1 MSVSDGH
8 LLGIRETQNAA
19 ATAAL
24 VIAGIAG
31 AAWYIMAQRIYQSNA
46 SLLIVRIG
54 TGVTEDT
61 AHNNGSPNNDMPTF
75 IEIMSRDEVISRALK
90 QLPEKYRVDL
100 KGYPETQ
107 WIRLIRD
114 NLSVSSA
121 YATNLLD
128 MSYQSKDPKAAAAVL
143 AHMLMAY
150 KQFLDETHQGS
161 SIDNLRMLNEKL
173 VQISEQ
179 LESLT
184 QQRLQLKASA
194 PELVDTGDKT
204 TSLSVVSETIKL
216 LAAEYAVARKETEES
231 RTKADALKRA
241 INNGEDILQF
251 ALETLDSAG
260 RQLIEN
266 SMGLGSTDALHVQR
280 INQELLDLRSEL
292 RDASLKYGVN
302 HPKMVALNDE
312 ILVKESYLQQ
322 LPTLQRQRMDEMAR
336 TELGPRLSQY
346 LNQQL
351 QKNEANERAIS
362 ARLNAEQA
370 KAQILTQTLTRLADL
385 DREIERLYTQQSEL
399 QNFSDGISLNK
410 DTFIRTEIASKP
422 SVPTRP
428 VSPRLA
434 TTGILSLMLGT
445 ICGLLI
451 IWVLDIL
458 DDRFRTPEELK
469 MQLET
474 QVLSMIPRM
483 DELPGEGFEA
493 VMCHTR
499 PHSKEVE
506 AFRSLRTS
514 IEFSPQETNRLLCT
528 STEPGD
534 GKTTVS
540 SNLAVAFAQSGRR
553 TLLIDADMRRPGLS
567 TLLGLRDDVGL
578 SRILRDNEDLA
589 DSIEK
594 NLRTSIVPGLD
605 VISCGPR
612 PVNPAEL
619 LAADRFSNLLAWAET
634 RYEQIIVDAPPVLAV
649 SDPAIVGRL
658 VDAVVGRSP

>member
-1 MSVSDGH
+1 MSVPDGH
-8 LLGIRETQNAA
+8 LLGIQETQNAA
-19 ATAAL
+19 ATTLHLIVRFLRTVRLRSGILIAAL

-54 TGVTEDT
+54 TGVTEDS

-128 MSYQSKDPKAAAAVL
+128 MSYQSKDPRAAAAVL

-184 QQRLQLKASA
+184 DQRLQLKASA

-216 LAAEYAVARKETEES
+216 LAAEYAVARKDSEES
-231 RTKADALKRA
+231 RTKAAALKRA
-241 INNGEDILQF
+241 IDNGEDILQF

-322 LPTLQRQRMDEMAR
+322 LPALQRQRMDEMAR

-445 ICGLLI
+445 IC
-451 IWVLDIL
+451 
-458 DDRFRTPEELK
+458 
-469 MQLET
+469 
-474 QVLSMIPRM
+474 LS
-483 DELPGEGFEA
+483 F
-493 VMCHTR
+493 
-499 PHSKEVE
+499 
-506 AFRSLRTS
+506 
-514 IEFSPQETNRLLCT
+514 
-528 STEPGD
+528 
-534 GKTTVS
+534 
-540 SNLAVAFAQSGRR
+540 
-553 TLLIDADMRRPGLS
+553 
-567 TLLGLRDDVGL
+567 
-578 SRILRDNEDLA
+578 
-589 DSIEK
+589 
-594 NLRTSIVPGLD
+594 
-605 VISCGPR
+605 
-612 PVNPAEL
+612 
-619 LAADRFSNLLAWAET
+619 
-634 RYEQIIVDAPPVLAV
+634 
-649 SDPAIVGRL
+649 
-658 VDAVVGRSP
+658 